1 MGAAYLNCAKVLQRI
16 LLRDETEANTSMNE
30 FTGLHAA
37 VSSGSFEAA
46 LFPLDY
52 GFDME
57 GRIVRT
63 DGLR

>member
-1 MGAAYLNCAKVLQRI
+1 
-16 LLRDETEANTSMNE
+16 MNE